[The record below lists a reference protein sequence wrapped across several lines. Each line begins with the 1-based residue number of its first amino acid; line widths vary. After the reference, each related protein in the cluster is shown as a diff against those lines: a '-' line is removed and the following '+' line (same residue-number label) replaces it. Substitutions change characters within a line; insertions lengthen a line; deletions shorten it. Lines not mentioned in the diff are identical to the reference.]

1 MKINKAINEA
11 KNRVFMS
18 PFGRRQYEVV
28 SWSERYHAWSHS
40 HPRDYWQARAAV
52 REGRIAEALHLLG
65 IEDAS
70 GEAYLLSQDHNGE
83 SWGDIVRRRVARE
96 GGAV

>member
-1 MKINKAINEA
+1 MKISQAINQA
-11 KNRVFMS
+11 KSRVFMS
-18 PFGRRQYEVV
+18 PFGDQYEVV
-28 SWSERYHAWSHS
+28 SWSERYDAWSHS
-40 HPRDYWQARAAV
+40 HLRNYWQARAAV

-83 SWGDIVRRRVARE
+83 PWGDIVRRRVARE
-96 GGAV
+96 GRALV